1 MNSGA
6 SELITIWSN
15 RASTLLPLLGERVG
29 VRGNLTLRT
38 CQMQI
43 RNLLLSVFLALNLFM
58 LLVSSAEET
67 NRTFATP
74 EEAVAVLTTAAKA
87 QDQGAM
93 RALFGPALEDIENPD
108 RVQATN
114 ELATFAAALDQSF
127 HLDRDSN
134 TKIELEVGTNG
145 WVFPIPLVE
154 RDGRWLFDTEEGQ
167 EELLNRRIG
176 RNELATL
183 QVLRAYIEAQRE
195 YASRDRDGDGV
206 LEYAQKLN
214 SSPGTQ
220 DGLYWPPGPD
230 GEISPLGP
238 FVAYAQ
244 GEGYALDSSGEDAVP
259 GPFHGYFYK
268 ILTRQGKHAPGGKYN
283 YIINGNMIG
292 GFAMVAWPARYG
304 DSGIMTFIVNQQ
316 GRVYQKDLGSKTAK
330 LAASMKAYDPDSTWV
345 ISLD

>member
-1 MNSGA
+1 
-6 SELITIWSN
+6 
-15 RASTLLPLLGERVG
+15 
-29 VRGNLTLRT
+29 
-38 CQMQI
+38 
-43 RNLLLSVFLALNLFM
+43 LA
-58 LLVSSAEET
+58 APAKET

-74 EEAVAVLTTAAKA
+74 EQAVASLATAARA
-87 QDQGAM
+87 EDQE
-93 RALFGPALEDIENPD
+93 ALHSIFGPALEDIENPD

-114 ELATFAAALDQSF
+114 DLATFAAALDQSF
-127 HLDRDSN
+127 RINHDSN
-134 TKIELEVGTNG
+134 TKCVLEVGTNG
-145 WVFPIPLVE
+145 WLFPIPIVQ
-154 RDGRWLFDTEEGQ
+154 RDGHWFFDTEAGQ

-183 QVLRAYIEAQRE
+183 QVMRAYVEAQRE
-195 YASRDRDGDGV
+195 YASRDRDGDDV

-214 SSPGTQ
+214 SSPGTH

-244 GEGYALDSSGEDAVP
+244 GEGYELNSSGEDSVP

-268 ILTRQGKHAPGGKYN
+268 ILTRQGKHAPGGKYDF
-283 YIINGNMIG
+283 IINGNMIG

-316 GRVYQKDLGSKTAK
+316 GRVYQKDLGPKTAK
-330 LAASMKAYDPDSTWV
+330 LAFSMNAYDPDPTWI
-345 ISLD
+345 ISPD